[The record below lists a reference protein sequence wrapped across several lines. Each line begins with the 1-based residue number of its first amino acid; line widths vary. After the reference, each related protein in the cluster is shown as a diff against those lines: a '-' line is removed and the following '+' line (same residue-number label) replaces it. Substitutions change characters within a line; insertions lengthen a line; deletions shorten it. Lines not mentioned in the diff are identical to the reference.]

1 MTKEELFQKITDWE
15 IDKGESFN
23 DYFSHS
29 NISNQSWLFW
39 LLGKGYI
46 EHANRI
52 IDEILKGEK
61 CIDQVLLYD
70 VYTEDDALD
79 WEEALDKNTKL
90 MAEFLTSTPYY
101 TNKVTE
107 FFNDEE
113 ND

>member
-1 MTKEELFQKITDWE
+1 MTKEELFQKIREWE
-15 IDKGESFN
+15 IDVAESFN
-23 DYFSHS
+23 DRFSHD
-29 NISNQSWLFW
+29 NISDQSWAFW

-46 EHANRI
+46 EHANKI

-70 VYTEDDALD
+70 VYTDDLE
-79 WEEALDKNTKL
+79 WEEALDNNTKL

-107 FFNDEE
+107 FFNEEE
-113 ND
+113 NG

>member
-1 MTKEELFQKITDWE
+1 MTKEELFQKIREWE
-15 IDKGESFN
+15 IDVAESFN
-23 DYFSHS
+23 DRFSHD
-29 NISNQSWLFW
+29 NISDQSWAFW

-70 VYTEDDALD
+70 VYVDGKCVLWEDAIV
-79 WEEALDKNTKL
+79 ENTKL
-90 MAEFLTSTPYY
+90 MAEFLTSTSYY